1 MTDEFADWLAQ
12 LGRDRKGPV
21 TFEAVT
27 RGLPWVG
34 TTVTFPGNVTTA
46 TLQMQIRAA
55 PNSATV
61 LEDVTIGT
69 PSFADGKTT
78 WALSMT
84 AAETLALPGI
94 ENENGL
100 AYLPTDVLLTLS
112 GSSAQRLFG
121 GILPVSG
128 YITLP
133 A

>member
-1 MTDEFADWLAQ
+1 MDEFADWLAQ
-12 LGRDRKGPV
+12 LGRDSKGPV
-21 TFEAVT
+21 MFEAVT
-27 RGLPWVG
+27 RGLAWTG
-34 TTVTFPGNVTTA
+34 TVVTYPGNVTTA
-46 TLQMQIRAA
+46 TLDMQIRAA
-55 PNSATV
+55 PNSASV
-61 LEDVTIGT
+61 IEDVTIGA
-69 PSFADGKTT
+69 PVFADGKTT

-84 AAETLALPGI
+84 AAETLALPGV

-100 AYLPTDVLLTLS
+100 AYFPVDVTLALS